1 MINNKSFN
9 RVIAESLF
17 NLANNNQTVISQTP
31 GLDKD
36 IFSATFD
43 TVDSTIPESQ
53 GFIGDGFTTEYTL
66 NGVPARSDLIDV
78 FVENVLQR
86 PGEVYDV
93 QDDTLIFTETPS
105 LVMDIYIKFR

>member
-43 TVDSTIPESQ
+43 TVDSTIPEAQ
-53 GFIGDGFTTEYTL
+53 TFVGDGSTTEYTL
-66 NGVPARSDLIDV
+66 NGMVDIPGYVPHVHNKHVHARRMHNIHLAWYG
-78 FVENVLQR
+78 L
-86 PGEVYDV
+86 Y
-93 QDDTLIFTETPS
+93 
-105 LVMDIYIKFR
+105 IYLFAVS

>member
-17 NLANNNQTVISQTP
+17 NLANNNATQLGDTNQEA
-31 GLDKD
+31 DM
-36 IFSATFD
+36 FSVTFD
-43 TVDSTIPESQ
+43 TADITTPEAQ
-53 GFIGDGFTTEYTL
+53 TFIGDGITVEFTL
-66 NGVPARSDLIDV
+66 NGTPARSDLIDV

-93 QDDTLIFTETPS
+93 QGDTLIFTETPS
-105 LVMDIYIKFR
+105 LGMDIYIKFR

>member
-43 TVDSTIPESQ
+43 TVDSTIPEAQ
-53 GFIGDGFTTEYTL
+53 TFVGDGSTTEYTL
-66 NGVPARSDLIDV
+66 NGAPARSAWIDV

-93 QDDTLIFTETPS
+93 QHNILIFTVTPS
-105 LVMDIYIKFR
+105 LGMDIYVKFR